1 MLHEAPQ
8 VLIALEQS
16 GLAAAI
22 RQSVWAYP
30 AANVGHIVA
39 LTLFA
44 GSVAIMDVRLLGA
57 FAAAPPADV
66 VRPARRAAMLGLL
79 LMAVT
84 GSVLFT
90 AEASHVAMNPVFQIK
105 AALIAL
111 GLLNALLRRA
121 RARCRARRYAG
132 ARAAARPRAALRAA
146 LPGDLDLGGGMR
158 PAHRLLLKGGQTPRL
173 YDAAILERLREGSD
187 PHADPRREHAIRR
200 A

>member
-44 GSVAIMDVRLLGA
+44 GSVAIMDARLLGA
-57 FAAAPPADV
+57 FAATPPAGI
-66 VRPARRAAMLGLL
+66 VRPARRLAMLGLL
-79 LMAVT
+79 LMALT

-111 GLLNALLRRA
+111 GVLNALL
-121 RARCRARRYAG
+121 
-132 ARAAARPRAALRAA
+132 AARPLDAVLDQVPAFESLPARVRLAALASLLIWISVAA
-146 LPGDLDLGGGMR
+146 CG
-158 PAHRLLLKGGQTPRL
+158 RLIA
-173 YDAAILERLREGSD
+173 YF
-187 PHADPRREHAIRR
+187 
-200 A
+200 

>member
-8 VLIALEQS
+8 VLVALEQS

-44 GSVAIMDVRLLGA
+44 GSVAIMDARLLGA

-79 LMAVT
+79 LMLIT

-90 AEASHVAMNPVFQIK
+90 AEASHVGTNRVFQIK
-105 AALIAL
+105 AALIGL
-111 GLLNALLRRA
+111 GLLNAFFAGRALAPLL
-121 RARCRARRYAG
+121 
-132 ARAAARPRAALRAA
+132 
-146 LPGDLDLGGGMR
+146 
-158 PAHRLLLKGGQTPRL
+158 
-173 YDAAILERLREGSD
+173 DAASAFEPLPARIRLS
-187 PHADPRREHAIRR
+187 ALLSLAIWISVAACGRLI
-200 A
+200 AYF

>member
-22 RQSVWAYP
+22 RQSTWAYP
-30 AANVGHIVA
+30 AANVGHILA

-44 GSVAIMDVRLLGA
+44 ASVAAMDARLLGA

-66 VRPARRAAMLGLL
+66 VRPARRVAMIGLL
-79 LMAVT
+79 LMAIT

-105 AALIAL
+105 AVLIAL
-111 GLLNALLRRA
+111 GVLNALLAGRA
-121 RARCRARRYAG
+121 LNAVLDQAKAFEPLPTRIRL
-132 ARAAARPRAALRAA
+132 AALLSLIIWLSVAA
-146 LPGDLDLGGGMR
+146 CG
-158 PAHRLLLKGGQTPRL
+158 RLIA
-173 YDAAILERLREGSD
+173 YF
-187 PHADPRREHAIRR
+187 
-200 A
+200 

>member
-16 GLAAAI
+16 GLAVAI

-30 AANVGHIVA
+30 AANVGHILA

-44 GSVAIMDVRLLGA
+44 GAVAAMDARLLGA
-57 FAAAPPADV
+57 FAAAPPATI

-79 LMAVT
+79 LMAIT

-90 AEASHVAMNPVFQIK
+90 AEASHVAMNAVFQIK

-111 GLLNALLRRA
+111 GLLNALLAGRTLNVALDDA
-121 RARCRARRYAG
+121 RAFEPLPARVRLSALLSLIIWISV
-132 ARAAARPRAALRAA
+132 AAC
-146 LPGDLDLGGGMR
+146 G
-158 PAHRLLLKGGQTPRL
+158 RLIA
-173 YDAAILERLREGSD
+173 YF
-187 PHADPRREHAIRR
+187 
-200 A
+200 

>member
-79 LMAVT
+79 LMAIT

-111 GLLNALLRRA
+111 GLLNAIFAGRA
-121 RARCRARRYAG
+121 LN
-132 ARAAARPRAALRAA
+132 AALADTPAHVPLPTRVRLAA
-146 LPGDLDLGGGMR
+146 LLSLAIWISVAACG
-158 PAHRLLLKGGQTPRL
+158 RLIA
-173 YDAAILERLREGSD
+173 YF
-187 PHADPRREHAIRR
+187 
-200 A
+200 

>member
-66 VRPARRAAMLGLL
+66 VRPGRRAAMLGLL

-111 GLLNALLRRA
+111 GLLNALFAGRA
-121 RARCRARRYAG
+121 LDAVLADTPARVPLPARVRLSALLSLMIWISV
-132 ARAAARPRAALRAA
+132 AAC
-146 LPGDLDLGGGMR
+146 G
-158 PAHRLLLKGGQTPRL
+158 RLIA
-173 YDAAILERLREGSD
+173 YF
-187 PHADPRREHAIRR
+187 
-200 A
+200 